1 MGGIFSI
8 ENPVWQFINKLLHVL
23 LLNLLWVV
31 CSIPIITMGAS
42 TTAVYYVTLK
52 LVRDEEG
59 YTIKSFFDSFKTN
72 FKQATLIWIIL
83 LLVGIFLGVDLTVYL
98 GASSVGA
105 AGLVLMAAFFAV
117 SVLFVFVNIYAFALL
132 ARFDN
137 TVIGTLKNA
146 LILAIRHLPYSI
158 LMTASNVIL
167 TAVGF
172 LLFPPILL
180 MGMGLTAFVNSWF
193 LVKVFDRYE
202 VKETDA

>member
-1 MGGIFSI
+1 
-8 ENPVWQFINKLLHVL
+8 
-23 LLNLLWVV
+23 
-31 CSIPIITMGAS
+31 MGAS

-158 LMTASNVIL
+158 LMTSSNVIL

-202 VKETDA
+202 VKETDV

>member
-117 SVLFVFVNIYAFALL
+117 SVLPGK
-132 ARFDN
+132 
-137 TVIGTLKNA
+137 T
-146 LILAIRHLPYSI
+146 
-158 LMTASNVIL
+158 
-167 TAVGF
+167 
-172 LLFPPILL
+172 
-180 MGMGLTAFVNSWF
+180 
-193 LVKVFDRYE
+193 
-202 VKETDA
+202 

>member
-158 LMTASNVIL
+158 LMTSSNVIL

-202 VKETDA
+202 VKETDV